1 MKWLLGGCLFLI
13 ALNSNA
19 QTICQRT
26 QDELRAAFFDPQERI
41 AIRNNGGIANG
52 GVCWWHSRLQRA
64 AIYLTSYAPSKTK
77 PSSAEARAIILKIT
91 LMREVVE
98 IPGFRNFFD
107 FSTEFAK
114 EVQVELNAW
123 QIRDGFI
130 FQQWVRGLSGKSSM
144 PSEELA
150 EHMDAIYSDFKT
162 HAPGLWVMAQMKGIT
177 SHALLIIGMTPTADG
192 YDLMVIDSN
201 HPAENTL
208 ISYHHGD
215 TSVSQY
221 SMVPYTGFNSDYVR
235 IEHALAKECER

>member
-1 MKWLLGGCLFLI
+1 MTLLLSKI
-13 ALNSNA
+13 RR
-19 QTICQRT
+19 TILSPFVIGTVLTRKSIECVLEIT
-26 QDELRAAFFDPQERI
+26 SF
-41 AIRNNGGIANG
+41 
-52 GVCWWHSRLQRA
+52 SR
-64 AIYLTSYAPSKTK
+64 PSCGTRFSEI
-77 PSSAEARAIILKIT
+77 SSREIT

-177 SHALLIIGMTPTADG
+177 
-192 YDLMVIDSN
+192 
-201 HPAENTL
+201 
-208 ISYHHGD
+208 
-215 TSVSQY
+215 
-221 SMVPYTGFNSDYVR
+221 
-235 IEHALAKECER
+235 